1 MNIEHEVTMNNQ
13 CWVIEHDEGSMSAAM
28 VIMVHQQYWSSSN
41 NDAATD
47 AILSAYMENRI
58 E

>member
-28 VIMVHQQYWSSSN
+28 VIMGAS
-41 NDAATD
+41 T
-47 AILSAYMENRI
+47 ILVEQ
-58 E
+58 